1 MNITVENINNV
12 KGEKYGISPNVIEEK
27 SLSSQRFRT
36 LSNLKKIE
44 SSKNVSDRL
53 DKYDRKK

>member
-1 MNITVENINNV
+1 MNNV